1 MNQAAVIGC
10 CNLPRLGNAARTIC
24 AFQLVESTTMRILFF
39 IIAML
44 AIAWSG
50 LAFLSARSALHEIAA
65 MVLGLIGLVSL
76 IGAALLEAV
85 NRLRSEQPTEET
97 HVKCPD
103 CRELVLRDARKC
115 KHCGCSLVPQ

>member
-1 MNQAAVIGC
+1 
-10 CNLPRLGNAARTIC
+10 
-24 AFQLVESTTMRILFF
+24 MRILFF

-50 LAFLSARSALHEIAA
+50 LAFLSAKSALHEIAA

-85 NRLRSEQPTEET
+85 NSLRPEQPTEAT

-103 CRELVLRDARKC
+103 CRELVLRDAHKC